1 LRRIGG
7 AVARIPVWA
16 RWVALAVALV
26 LVLVL
31 FVLPWVLVRP
41 KASVSDVHDP
51 GKRHELEDN
60 RLKLQN
66 DVRTTLLQ
74 GLGGLAVLAG
84 AVFAYRQLQISRE
97 GQVTERFNTAIGHL
111 GKAGDDNMDVRL
123 GAIYALERIAKTSE
137 GDREAIA
144 EILTAYVRI
153 HAAWRGRQW
162 RGWRPSALTS
172 TDNRLQGLRARA
184 PDVQAVMTVLGRR
197 VLPPGKTDPLL
208 LTHVDLRE
216 AGLIEANL
224 EGADLR
230 GANLERADLRGANL
244 CRAHLEG
251 ANLGR
256 AHLETPDP
264 STRIRLREEG
274 LIKADLQGADLRWA
288 DLEGADLRGAHLRG
302 ARLEGANLGRAHL
315 ETPDP
320 STRIR
325 LREEGLIEADLEE
338 TDLRGANL
346 QGADLGGANLQ
357 GADLRGANLEGARCN
372 ADTVLPTGFDCEAG
386 EVKFERS

>member
-1 LRRIGG
+1 
-7 AVARIPVWA
+7 
-16 RWVALAVALV
+16 VALL

-41 KASVSDVHDP
+41 KASLSDVSDP

-84 AVFAYRQLQISRE
+84 AVFAYRQLQTGRDQLQTAQQ

-123 GAIYALERIAKTSE
+123 GAIYSLEQIAKTSE

-162 RGWRPSALTS
+162 RGWRPSALAS
-172 TDNRLQGLRARA
+172 RDRLQGLRARA

-197 VLPPGKTDPLL
+197 ELPPGKTDPLL
-208 LTHVDLRE
+208 LPHVDLRE

-244 CRAHLEG
+244 RRAHLEG

-256 AHLETPDP
+256 AHLEIPNRRTQD
-264 STRIRLREEG
+264 RLREEG
-274 LIKADLQGADLRWA
+274 LIKADLQGADLG
-288 DLEGADLRGAHLRG
+288 GADLQGA
-302 ARLEGANLGRAHL
+302 
-315 ETPDP
+315 
-320 STRIR
+320 
-325 LREEGLIEADLEE
+325 
-338 TDLRGANL
+338 DLRGANL
-346 QGADLGGANLQ
+346 QGANLQ

-372 ADTVLPTGFDCEAG
+372 ADTVLPTGFDCEAA
-386 EVKFERS
+386 EVKFQRS

>member
-1 LRRIGG
+1 
-7 AVARIPVWA
+7 
-16 RWVALAVALV
+16 
-26 LVLVL
+26 
-31 FVLPWVLVRP
+31 
-41 KASVSDVHDP
+41 VSDP

-84 AVFAYRQLQISRE
+84 AVFAYRQLQTGRDQLQTAQQ

-123 GAIYALERIAKTSE
+123 GAIYALEQIAKTSE

-162 RGWRPSALTS
+162 RGWRPSALAS
-172 TDNRLQGLRARA
+172 RDRLQGLRARA

-197 VLPPGKTDPLL
+197 ELPPGKTDPLL
-208 LTHVDLRE
+208 LPHVDLRE

-244 CRAHLEG
+244 RRAHLEG

-256 AHLETPDP
+256 AHLEIPNRRTQD
-264 STRIRLREEG
+264 RLREEG
-274 LIKADLQGADLRWA
+274 LIKADLQGADLGGA
-288 DLEGADLRGAHLRG
+288 DLQGADLRGANLRG

-315 ETPDP
+315 KTPDP
-320 STRIR
+320 RTQVR
-325 LREEGLIEADLEE
+325 LDDEALIEADLKE
-338 TDLRGANL
+338 TDLRGADL
-346 QGADLGGANLQ
+346 QGADLQGADLQGADLQGADLQGADLQGADLQ

-372 ADTVLPTGFDCEAG
+372 ADTVLPTGFDCEAA
-386 EVKFERS
+386 EVKFQRS

>member
-1 LRRIGG
+1 LRRLGG

-16 RWVALAVALV
+16 RWVALAVALL

-41 KASVSDVHDP
+41 KASLSDVSDP

-84 AVFAYRQLQISRE
+84 AVFAYRQLQTGRDQLQTAQQ

-123 GAIYALERIAKTSE
+123 GAIYSLEQIAKTSE

-153 HAAWRGRQW
+153 HAVWRGRQW

-197 VLPPGKTDPLL
+197 ELPPGKTDPLL
-208 LTHVDLRE
+208 LPHVDLRE

-224 EGADLR
+224 E
-230 GANLERADLRGANL
+230 
-244 CRAHLEG
+244 
-251 ANLGR
+251 
-256 AHLETPDP
+256 
-264 STRIRLREEG
+264 
-274 LIKADLQGADLRWA
+274 
-288 DLEGADLRGAHLRG
+288 
-302 ARLEGANLGRAHL
+302 
-315 ETPDP
+315 
-320 STRIR
+320 
-325 LREEGLIEADLEE
+325 
-338 TDLRGANL
+338 
-346 QGADLGGANLQ
+346 

-372 ADTVLPTGFDCEAG
+372 ADTVLPTGFDCEAA
-386 EVKFERS
+386 EVKFQRS

>member
-1 LRRIGG
+1 
-7 AVARIPVWA
+7 
-16 RWVALAVALV
+16 
-26 LVLVL
+26 
-31 FVLPWVLVRP
+31 
-41 KASVSDVHDP
+41 VSDP

-84 AVFAYRQLQISRE
+84 AAFTYRQLQISRE

-153 HAAWRGRQW
+153 HAAQSHRQW
-162 RGWRPSALTS
+162 RDWRPSALAS
-172 TDNRLQGLRARA
+172 TDNRLPGLRARA

-197 VLPPGKTDPLL
+197 VVPPGESDPLL

-216 AGLIEANL
+216 AGLI
-224 EGADLR
+224 

-244 CRAHLEG
+244 EGADLRGANLRHAHLEG

-264 STRIRLREEG
+264 STQDRLREEG
-274 LIKADLQGADLRWA
+274 LIKADLKKTDLSGANLHGADLQ
-288 DLEGADLRGAHLRG
+288 
-302 ARLEGANLGRAHL
+302 
-315 ETPDP
+315 
-320 STRIR
+320 
-325 LREEGLIEADLEE
+325 EA
-338 TDLRGANL
+338 DLRGANL
-346 QGADLGGANLQ
+346 QGADLS
-357 GADLRGANLEGARCN
+357 GANLEGARCN
-372 ADTVLPTGFDCEAG
+372 ANTVLPTGFECEAAQ
-386 EVKFERS
+386 VTFQRS